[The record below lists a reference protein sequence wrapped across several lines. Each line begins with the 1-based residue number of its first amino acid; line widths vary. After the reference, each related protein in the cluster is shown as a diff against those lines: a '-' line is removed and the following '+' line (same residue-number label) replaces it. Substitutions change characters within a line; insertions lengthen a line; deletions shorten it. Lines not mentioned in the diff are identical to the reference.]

1 MAKFMVL
8 YSSSTSASD
17 AMAQSTPEQMKA
29 SMEEWMVWQNEASKS
44 AKLEWGLPL
53 QAVGRITPDG
63 LRVSDSHASGYA
75 TIECDTKDVAMELLK
90 SHPHLKRADAYI
102 DLLEMIPMPGM

>member
-1 MAKFMVL
+1 MAKFMIL
-8 YSSSTSASD
+8 YCSSTSASD

-29 SMEEWMVWQNEASKS
+29 SMGEWMVWQEESGKT

-53 QAVGRITPDG
+53 QAVGRVTPDG
-63 LRVSDSHASGYA
+63 IRVSDCQASGYA
-75 TIECDTKDVAMELLK
+75 TIECDSKDQAMELLK